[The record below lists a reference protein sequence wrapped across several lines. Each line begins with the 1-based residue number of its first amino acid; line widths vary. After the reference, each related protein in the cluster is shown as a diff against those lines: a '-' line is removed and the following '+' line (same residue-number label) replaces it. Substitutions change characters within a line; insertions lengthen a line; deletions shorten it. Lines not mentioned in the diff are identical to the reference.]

1 MPLPVVIPAE
11 DQIVRIEFGG
21 MVSVKWS
28 AEIYPILS
36 DAYNSGAIIGFS
48 HQGHLWRCRVTT
60 LSVHIEQK
68 EGESYS
74 VFEVQA
80 V

>member
-28 AEIYPILS
+28 DNIYPILS

-48 HQGHLWRCRVTT
+48 HHGHLWRCRVFAM
-60 LSVHIEQK
+60 SVHIEDK
-68 EGESYS
+68 TEESYS